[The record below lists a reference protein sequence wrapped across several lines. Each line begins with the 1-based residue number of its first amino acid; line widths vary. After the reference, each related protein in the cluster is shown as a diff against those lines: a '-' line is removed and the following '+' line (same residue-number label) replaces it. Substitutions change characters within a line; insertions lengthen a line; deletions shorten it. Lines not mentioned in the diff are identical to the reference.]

1 MLVTTFFGVSGAE
14 CLLPSSWSYY
24 HLRASRRHAGR
35 HNTVLDDAQ
44 LTRGSRNARSAA
56 RVVRAA
62 QPIQWHHAVR
72 GAQLSVGLVLRDNL
86 FKVVS
91 VGLAQQAGFSRA
103 LGKRRVLLV
112 QRARLLT
119 ALQLLAFRAAQG
131 HFLQIQ
137 VLASVHCAHRDS
149 FPTGL
154 DRAGAT
160 LPIPALSPTQCK
172 ETFNNFP
179 VLQAHFKAALG
190 KRAVHSAP
198 REPRAQALLHYAQA
212 ALPDDS
218 RALRAQGLANV
229 ADRASSPL

>member
-1 MLVTTFFGVSGAE
+1 VA
-14 CLLPSSWSYY
+14 
-24 HLRASRRHAGR
+24 R
-35 HNTVLDDAQ
+35 TVL
-44 LTRGSRNARSAA
+44 
-56 RVVRAA
+56 AA
-62 QPIQWHHAVR
+62 QPIQLHHAVR

-119 ALQLLAFRAAQG
+119 AQQLLAFRAAQG

-137 VLASVHCAHRDS
+137 VLASVHCAHWDS

-154 DRAGAT
+154 DRAGAI
-160 LPIPALSPTQCK
+160 LPIRASSHTLCR
-172 ETFNNFP
+172 EIFNNFR

-190 KRAVHSAP
+190 KQAVHSVLRGP
-198 REPRAQALLHYAQA
+198 RVEALLHYAQA
-212 ALPDDS
+212 ALLDDS
-218 RALRAQGLANV
+218 RALRAQDLASV